1 MRTYSYDFC
10 RIVMGDVERCRIR
23 HFVWQQPSL
32 PSAEHAGSSSA
43 LPSQLRELAK
53 ANRLIRRKLMD
64 GCTCRLSRR
73 LRTHRRRART
83 HQLTYRNSDNARRH
97 HRLRVGCEVRAGGE
111 DVARCCEQ
119 VSAAKTAPPKMTV
132 VKGSDSSEQDAVQN
146 KEGAK
151 DRPADV
157 TTTDGENNTTSTA
170 DDISAAGPEASAT
183 PTGTTTKD
191 DTKTSDS
198 TVAEDKKSD
207 DNDAKADAAGDKRRP
222 VNDKKQSGTTRSTRK
237 PTPAPMRSTRSSTR
251 SPRS

>member
-1 MRTYSYDFC
+1 
-10 RIVMGDVERCRIR
+10 
-23 HFVWQQPSL
+23 
-32 PSAEHAGSSSA
+32 
-43 LPSQLRELAK
+43 
-53 ANRLIRRKLMD
+53 
-64 GCTCRLSRR
+64 
-73 LRTHRRRART
+73 
-83 HQLTYRNSDNARRH
+83 
-97 HRLRVGCEVRAGGE
+97 
-111 DVARCCEQ
+111 
-119 VSAAKTAPPKMTV
+119 MTV
-132 VKGSDSSEQDAVQN
+132 VKGSDSSGQDAVQN

-237 PTPAPMRSTRSSTR
+237 PTPAPMRKYTVKHKKSAVLTSCSIPRPRTRWCVIVYACATRYGHYSSL
-251 SPRS
+251 S

>member
-1 MRTYSYDFC
+1 
-10 RIVMGDVERCRIR
+10 MGDVERCRIR

-111 DVARCCEQ
+111 DVARCCR
-119 VSAAKTAPPKMTV
+119 A
-132 VKGSDSSEQDAVQN
+132 GLCRQD
-146 KEGAK
+146 
-151 DRPADV
+151 
-157 TTTDGENNTTSTA
+157 STA
-170 DDISAAGPEASAT
+170 EAD
-183 PTGTTTKD
+183 GGEG
-191 DTKTSDS
+191 DTKTSEFHRRRGQEVRRQRREGRRCRRQE
-198 TVAEDKKSD
+198 TTGQRQEAIGHDKKYK
-207 DNDAKADAAGDKRRP
+207 KADSGADEKYTVKHKKSAVLTSCSIPRP
-222 VNDKKQSGTTRSTRK
+222 RTRWCVIVYACATRYGHY
-237 PTPAPMRSTRSSTR
+237 SSL
-251 SPRS
+251 S